1 LPHHK
6 IAIILILSFSLLYPK
21 EIHPTFKL
29 ESMGFI
35 NDFAVHKSIIY
46 LGNDEGSVDVFDLTT
61 GKLINQ
67 IVLDLVTTRLGD
79 LISPN
84 VLSVD
89 YLNGKLLIVS
99 TGAGSYRNVWIYQNL
114 QLKKIIAEDKKLTI
128 KEARF
133 IDDEKLLLGTFSSE
147 VILHDIGESY
157 NVYKRHVTQSTL
169 CDIQL
174 SEDKTKVI
182 MSDESG
188 EIRLLDVKTSET
200 LKVYDSQN
208 VDKVYHVAYAKGV
221 IVTAGQDRRVAVYQ
235 EGKKDYHIK
244 SDFLVYCCGI
254 SPSGKV
260 GIYSSNE
267 KHHLQLFDTKT
278 EKKLDTL
285 IGHKGMVNQIK
296 FINEKELF
304 SVERSPYIYY
314 WRLD

>member
-1 LPHHK
+1 
-6 IAIILILSFSLLYPK
+6 
-21 EIHPTFKL
+21 
-29 ESMGFI
+29 MGFI
-35 NDFAVHKSIIY
+35 NDFTVHENIIY
-46 LGNDEGSVDVFDLTT
+46 LANDEGSIDVFDLTT

-67 IVLDLVTTRLGD
+67 IVLDLITTMMQD
-79 LISPN
+79 LQPPN

-99 TGAGSYRNVWIYQNL
+99 TGVGAYKNVWVHENHR
-114 QLKKIIAEDKKLTI
+114 LKKIIGAEKKLTI

-133 IDDEKLLLGTFSSE
+133 INDEKIMLGTFSSE
-147 VILHDIGESY
+147 IILHDLGESY

-169 CDIQL
+169 GDIQL

-188 EIRLLDVKTSET
+188 EIRILDAKTSET
-200 LKVYDSQN
+200 LHVYDSQN
-208 VDKVYHVAYAKGV
+208 VDNVYHVAYANGV
-221 IVTAGQDRRVAVYQ
+221 VVTAGQDRRVAVYQ
-235 EGKKDYHIK
+235 KARKDYHIK

-267 KHHLQLFDTKT
+267 QHHLQLFDTKT
-278 EKKLDTL
+278 EKKLDVL
-285 IGHKGMVNQIK
+285 IGHKGMINQIK

-304 SVERSPYIYY
+304 SVERSPYLYY
-314 WRLD
+314 WKLD